1 MNEYGRISFSLA
13 CPVIG
18 LLLPPEFAL
27 KEKRI
32 VSAYLPVPP
41 PSAPNTQENG
51 PVGAHW
57 ASFQEVVQNVP
68 VMFLRKA
75 QSPRF
80 SPEPVLH

>member
-13 CPVIG
+13 CPAIG
-18 LLLPPEFAL
+18 LLLPPELAL

-51 PVGAHW
+51 PVGDHW
-57 ASFQEVVQNVP
+57 ASFQDVVQNVP
-68 VMFLRKA
+68 VMFLIGNQWK
-75 QSPRF
+75 SC
-80 SPEPVLH
+80 E

>member
-13 CPVIG
+13 CPAIG

-41 PSAPNTQENG
+41 PFAPNTQENG
-51 PVGAHW
+51 PVGAH
-57 ASFQEVVQNVP
+57 SSPFHEVVQNVP
-68 VMFLRKA
+68 VMFLISNDLYYWIA
-75 QSPRF
+75 
-80 SPEPVLH
+80 LY